1 MDASTN
7 VPHAHGS
14 LLHFLLAG
22 AKIVDVDVLCDRLPP
37 EADERQ
43 AQAVRE
49 EAAAARTGEVLEGIG
64 SVSICQKF
72 PRVG

>member
-1 MDASTN
+1 MLSTN
-7 VPHAHGS
+7 ILFGS
-14 LLHFLLAG
+14 LMKLPLAG
-22 AKIVDVDVLCDRLPP
+22 AKSVVDVDVLCDRLPP

-64 SVSICQKF
+64 SVSIGQKF
-72 PRVG
+72 PREG

>member
-1 MDASTN
+1 MT
-7 VPHAHGS
+7 
-14 LLHFLLAG
+14 HFLLAG
-22 AKIVDVDVLCDRLPP
+22 AKIDVDVLCDRLPP

-49 EAAAARTGEVLEGIG
+49 EAAAARTGEVLVGIG

-72 PRVG
+72 PRERDE